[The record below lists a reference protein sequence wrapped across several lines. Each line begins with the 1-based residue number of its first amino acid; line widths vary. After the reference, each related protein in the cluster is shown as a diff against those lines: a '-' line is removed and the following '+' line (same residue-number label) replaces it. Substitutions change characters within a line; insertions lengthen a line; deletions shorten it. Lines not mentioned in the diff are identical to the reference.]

1 MTDTNTNTDT
11 VDDAIADAKENPASE
26 APVVLTKAEKAAR
39 RKADNAAKKEQ
50 AKKDRATATKAKADE
65 KKAADKVK
73 SDAKQLTI
81 VQRDAKT
88 LIAAGIKAM
97 TQVGNGNLLWTV
109 AAFKLRALTKG
120 TGVNFKDE
128 ALEHWGVGKNTAT
141 KLANAGELLHS
152 LTEAGGDKEMLA
164 YMPMN
169 NINNLSTIAGF
180 SDKKLTLGIDT
191 DVIKIDAT
199 EEAINS
205 FNRAFD
211 DNAKPVIVV
220 EAREVPGTAAADAE
234 RDAAALPGGP
244 VSESE
249 TPTQLIARLAD
260 AATDLTPANLIK
272 LIANLAGN
280 LKGKRVDD
288 LFAALE
294 KVHPAPEGE

>member
-1 MTDTNTNTDT
+1 MSKTDTNETAPDMDLAAE
-11 VDDAIADAKENPASE
+11 VAANPSSE
-26 APVVLTKAEKAAR
+26 SDAPVDAPVTLTKAEKAAR

-50 AKKDRATATKAKADE
+50 AKKD
-65 KKAADKVK
+65 KAAAAKVK
-73 SDAKQLTI
+73 SDAKALTL

-88 LIAAGIKAM
+88 LIAAGLKAM

-152 LTEAGGDKEMLA
+152 LTEAGGDKEMLKF
-164 YMPMN
+164 MPMN
-169 NINNLSTIAGF
+169 NVNNLSTISGF
-180 SDKKLTLGIDT
+180 SDTKLTLGIDT
-191 DVIKIDAT
+191 EVIKHDAT
-199 EEAINS
+199 EEAINA

-211 DNAKPVIVV
+211 DNGKPVI
-220 EAREVPGTAAADAE
+220 EHTPPSSEQREQEDAGE
-234 RDAAALPGGP
+234 TDPPA

-260 AATDLTPANLIK
+260 AATDLKPPQLIK
-272 LIANLAGN
+272 LIALLAGN
-280 LKGKRVDD
+280 LSGKRVEDM
-288 LFAALE
+288 FNALE
-294 KVHPAPEGE
+294 VVHPAPE